1 MAIQLEVLK
10 LEMDEHVGGEATTDE
25 VATAAEAAVSSQ
37 IADWAS
43 VPSLIQH
50 ALIIL
55 EAVDSL
61 TANEIA
67 AVDSADWADLKSEL
81 DARTEMD
88 GGFIAY
94 LKQRISLITD
104 GMEDGTIVEHN

>member
-10 LEMDEHVGGEATTDE
+10 LEMDEHVSSDTTDE
-25 VATAAEAAVSSQ
+25 AATAAESAVSSQ
-37 IADWAS
+37 VADWAS

-55 EAVDSL
+55 EALDAL
-61 TANEIA
+61 TENEIA
-67 AVDSADWADLKSEL
+67 AVDDADWETLKTEL

-88 GGFIAY
+88 AGFIAY
-94 LKQRISLITD
+94 LKQRIGLISDNT
-104 GMEDGTIVEHN
+104 EEGTIVEHN